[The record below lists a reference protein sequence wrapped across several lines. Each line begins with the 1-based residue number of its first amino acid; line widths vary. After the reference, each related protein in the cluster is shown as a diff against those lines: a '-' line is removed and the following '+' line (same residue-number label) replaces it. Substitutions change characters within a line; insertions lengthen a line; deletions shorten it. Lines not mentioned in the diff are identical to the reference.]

1 MLQNSLFFSFRHRIK
16 NANSNVNY
24 KEFNSYFGN
33 EEDIP
38 LEKNYP
44 KENTIEAEI
53 QDGDTLQKIALRFNC
68 TVIIYCTVGFLQEN
82 LSISFFKKI

>member
-1 MLQNSLFFSFRHRIK
+1 MFFFRHRIK
-16 NANSNVNY
+16 NANSSNY
-24 KEFNSYFGN
+24 KEFNSYFDN

-38 LEKNYP
+38 LEKHFQ

-68 TVIIYCTVGFLQEN
+68 TVITNCLQ
-82 LSISFFKKI
+82 LFVKKTCQSRFI